1 MRAIVYTAPQQ
12 VATVADWPEPEYG
25 PHDVVVA
32 MRAVGLCGSDLT
44 VYDGHRPTPSVPW
57 VMGHEGGGTVVAVGS
72 EVRDRHV
79 GQTVVIEPNYP
90 CLDCAACRSGV
101 TSDCSHRVIV
111 GMNAPGL
118 LAERVAVPARFTWPL
133 PDGTP
138 DELLACF
145 EPLAVGRAALR
156 RAGVSAGQ
164 RCLVVGAGSQG
175 LFLSLSLQALGAEP
189 WVTDPHEGRVALAE
203 QLGARRAPLDGETYP
218 HVLETS
224 GAPQAFATALGS
236 VASTGTVTLIGLGH
250 QPVQLSVA
258 DVVRRGLTL
267 RGSIIYDHPR
277 DFADTRESLRD
288 SGMQPQRTLNPG
300 VAPEAAAEAF
310 AEARS
315 APGKSW
321 IDLSGWADTPAA
333 DVDGRVA
340 QPLPH

>member
-57 VMGHEGGGTVVAVGS
+57 VMGHEGGGTVVAVGA
-72 EVRDRHV
+72 EVRDRYV

-101 TSDCSHRVIV
+101 TSDCPHRVIV
-111 GMNAPGL
+111 GINAPGL
-118 LAERVAVPARFTWPL
+118 LAER
-133 PDGTP
+133 
-138 DELLACF
+138 
-145 EPLAVGRAALR
+145 
-156 RAGVSAGQ
+156 
-164 RCLVVGAGSQG
+164 
-175 LFLSLSLQALGAEP
+175 
-189 WVTDPHEGRVALAE
+189 
-203 QLGARRAPLDGETYP
+203 LGARRAPLDGETYP

-224 GAPQAFATALGS
+224 GAAQAFATALRS

-277 DFADTRESLRD
+277 DFADTRQSLQD
-288 SGMQPQRTLNPG
+288 SDMQPQRTLNPG

-321 IDLSGWADTPAA
+321 IDLSGWADAPAA
-333 DVDGRVA
+333 DVDGMVA
-340 QPLPH
+340 QHLPH

>member
-1 MRAIVYTAPQQ
+1 
-12 VATVADWPEPEYG
+12 
-25 PHDVVVA
+25 
-32 MRAVGLCGSDLT
+32 
-44 VYDGHRPTPSVPW
+44 
-57 VMGHEGGGTVVAVGS
+57 
-72 EVRDRHV
+72 
-79 GQTVVIEPNYP
+79 
-90 CLDCAACRSGV
+90 
-101 TSDCSHRVIV
+101 VIV

-118 LAERVAVPARFTWPL
+118 LAERVVVPARFAWPL

-145 EPLAVGRAALR
+145 EPLAVGRSALR
-156 RAGVSAGQ
+156 RAGVTAGQ

-175 LFLSLSLQALGAEP
+175 LFLSLSLLALGAEP

-224 GAPQAFATALGS
+224 GAPQAFDTALRC

-250 QPVQLSVA
+250 HPVQLSVA

-277 DFADTRESLRD
+277 DFADTRDSLRD
-288 SGMQPQRTLNPG
+288 SDMRPQRTLNPG

-310 AEARS
+310 AEART

-321 IDLSGWADTPAA
+321 IDLSSWAAPS
-333 DVDGRVA
+333 DVDAAVSVEE
-340 QPLPH
+340 PLHH

>member
-12 VATVADWPEPEYG
+12 VATVADWPEPDCG
-25 PHDVVVA
+25 PNDVVVA

-44 VYDGHRPTPSVPW
+44 VYDGHRPTPSLPW
-57 VMGHEGGGTVVAVGS
+57 VMGHEGGGTIVAVGT

-90 CLDCAACRSGV
+90 CLACAACRSGV
-101 TSDCSHRVIV
+101 TSDCPNRVIV

-118 LAERVAVPARFTWPL
+118 LAERVAVPARFAWPL
-133 PDGTP
+133 PDGSP

-145 EPLAVGRAALR
+145 EPLAVGRSALR
-156 RAGVSAGQ
+156 RAGVTAGQ

-175 LFLSLSLQALGAEP
+175 LFLSLSLLALGAEP

-224 GAPQAFATALGS
+224 GAPQAFDTALRC

-250 QPVQLSVA
+250 HPVQLSVA

-277 DFADTRESLRD
+277 DFADTRDSLRD
-288 SGMQPQRTLNPG
+288 IDMRPQRTLNPG
-300 VAPEAAAEAF
+300 ITPEAAAEAF
-310 AEARS
+310 AEART

-321 IDLSGWADTPAA
+321 IDLSSWAASSDVGAA
-333 DVDGRVA
+333 VSVE
-340 QPLPH
+340 QPLHH